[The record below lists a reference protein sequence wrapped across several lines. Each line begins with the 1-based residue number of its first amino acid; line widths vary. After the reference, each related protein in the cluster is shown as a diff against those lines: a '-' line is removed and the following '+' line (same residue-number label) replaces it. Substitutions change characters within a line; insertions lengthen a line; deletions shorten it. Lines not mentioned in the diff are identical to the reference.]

1 MSSNAAEDDNY
12 AVIGNPV
19 SHSLSPQ
26 IHTLFAAQT
35 SQSIHY
41 QAIEFNEENF
51 EQDLFDLQQKQ
62 FKGVNITVPFKRKAW
77 ELSDTLSPRAKD
89 AGAVNTLIFQED
101 GNIAGDNTDGVGLT
115 RDLTQNLR
123 ILMRQRKILILGAG
137 GAVRGVLGPILAH
150 GPRNLTI
157 ANRSLD
163 KAETLAEDFSALGKI
178 NVSAY
183 EDLGRENFDLIING
197 TAAGLSDDVPPIP
210 DEVLGTNSVC
220 YDMMYKLDKATAF
233 VDWALSR
240 GAVDA
245 HDGLGMLVEQAAE
258 SFYIWRGVR
267 VETTEVLESLRRI

>member
-1 MSSNAAEDDNY
+1 VSNNATEADNY

-35 SQSIHY
+35 NQSFQY
-41 QAIEFNEENF
+41 QAIEINEENF
-51 EQDLFDLQQKQ
+51 EQDLFDLQQQQ

-115 RDLTQNLR
+115 RDMTQNLR
-123 ILMRQRKILILGAG
+123 ILIRQRKILILGAG

-183 EDLGRENFDLIING
+183 EDLGRENFDLIINA
-197 TAAGLSDDVPPIP
+197 TAAGLSDDVPLIP

-267 VETTEVLESLRRI
+267 VETTEVFESLRPT

>member
-1 MSSNAAEDDNY
+1 MSNIATEDDNY

-26 IHTLFAAQT
+26 IHALFAAQ
-35 SQSIHY
+35 SNQAVKY
-41 QAIEFNEENF
+41 QAIELNEEDF
-51 EQDLFDLQQKQ
+51 EQDLFELQQQQ

-115 RDLTQNLR
+115 RDLTRNLR

-137 GAVRGVLGPILAH
+137 GAVRGVIGPILAH

-163 KAETLAEDFSALGKI
+163 KAETLAEDFSSLGKI
-178 NVSAY
+178 DVSAY
-183 EDLGRENFDLIING
+183 EDLGREKFDLIING
-197 TAAGLSDDVPPIP
+197 TAAGLNDDVPPIP

-220 YDMMYKLDKATAF
+220 YDMMYKLDQATAF

-267 VETTEVLESLRRI
+267 VETNEVLESLRRT

>member
-1 MSSNAAEDDNY
+1 MSKNEIADDLY

-26 IHTLFAAQT
+26 IHAKFAAQT
-35 SQSIHY
+35 DQVIQY
-41 QAIEFNEENF
+41 QAIEVAHGDF
-51 EQDLFDLQQKQ
+51 EQDLYDLQQRK

-77 ELSDTLSPRAKD
+77 ELSDELSPRAKD
-89 AGAVNTLIFQED
+89 AGAVNTLIFLED

-150 GPRNLTI
+150 QPRSLTI
-157 ANRSLD
+157 ANRSLE
-163 KAETLAEDFSALGKI
+163 KAQALTEDFSALGKI
-178 NVSAY
+178 EVSAY
-183 EDLGRENFDLIING
+183 QDLGRENYDLIING
-197 TAAGLSDDVPPIP
+197 TAAGLSNEVPPIP
-210 DEVLGTNSVC
+210 DGVLGANSIC
-220 YDMMYKLDKATAF
+220 YDMMYDIVKKTAF

-240 GAVDA
+240 GAVAA

-258 SFYIWRGVR
+258 SFYIWRGIR
-267 VETTEVLESLRRI
+267 ADTNEVLRSLRQP